1 MNYVNGDL
9 LWKSYNSA
17 SFNSEIKIEGDKI
30 ILIDYEN
37 VLITPH
43 LAGFSQEAYT
53 KSHAFAVR
61 NSLKVSS
68 GEAPDSVVLPD
79 D

>member
-1 MNYVNGDL
+1 MAAGLDVLEKEPTPENNP
-9 LWKSYNSA
+9 
-17 SFNSEIKIEGDKI
+17 
-30 ILIDYEN
+30 LIDYEN

-53 KSHAFAVR
+53 KSQAFAVR